1 MDINLEYYRI
11 FYYVGRYQS
20 ITLAAEALSLSQPA
34 VSQAVKNLENA
45 LGSQL
50 FVRTSK
56 GVRLTTEGE
65 VLYSYIKRGYET
77 ILLGEKKYKEMLDL
91 ESGEIRIGA
100 SDMTLQFYLLSYL
113 EQFHEAYPK
122 IKVTVTNAPTPE
134 TLRHLQDGKIDFG
147 VVSTPVHTKANLS
160 VIPVRKI
167 QDVFVAGRKFQDLQ
181 GKRLSYRELE
191 NLPVMC
197 LEGSTSTKTYVEE
210 FLQQY
215 DVHLK
220 PEFELATSNMLI
232 QFAVKSLGI
241 ASVVRDFAAEQLAH
255 GELFELEF
263 ESEIPPR
270 EFCIVYDEKIPGTRA
285 SEALLERLLG
295 TAQGMNTTT

>member
-1 MDINLEYYRI
+1 MW
-11 FYYVGRYQS
+11 Q
-20 ITLAAEALSLSQPA
+20 AE
-34 VSQAVKNLENA
+34 NFRTCREN
-45 LGSQL
+45 
-50 FVRTSK
+50 
-56 GVRLTTEGE
+56 E
-65 VLYSYIKRGYET
+65 
-77 ILLGEKKYKEMLDL
+77 
-91 ESGEIRIGA
+91 
-100 SDMTLQFYLLSYL
+100 
-113 EQFHEAYPK
+113 
-122 IKVTVTNAPTPE
+122 
-134 TLRHLQDGKIDFG
+134 
-147 VVSTPVHTKANLS
+147 
-160 VIPVRKI
+160 
-167 QDVFVAGRKFQDLQ
+167 
-181 GKRLSYRELE
+181 LSYRELE

>member
-11 FYYVGRYQS
+11 FYYVSRHRS

-45 LGSQL
+45 LGSRL

-113 EQFHEAYPK
+113 EEFHEAYPK

-134 TLRHLQDGKIDFG
+134 TLRHLQDGKIDVG
-147 VVSTPVHTKANLS
+147 VVRPMWKN
-160 VIPVRKI
+160 
-167 QDVFVAGRKFQDLQ
+167 F
-181 GKRLSYRELE
+181 
-191 NLPVMC
+191 
-197 LEGSTSTKTYVEE
+197 
-210 FLQQY
+210 
-215 DVHLK
+215 
-220 PEFELATSNMLI
+220 
-232 QFAVKSLGI
+232 
-241 ASVVRDFAAEQLAH
+241 
-255 GELFELEF
+255 
-263 ESEIPPR
+263 
-270 EFCIVYDEKIPGTRA
+270 
-285 SEALLERLLG
+285 
-295 TAQGMNTTT
+295 